1 MSPYAPLDSLGAAG
15 AGPLPVRPL
24 VLAAG
29 KGLRFGGGKLLASYR
44 GRPLLSHVL
53 DVVRAAY
60 EGRIL
65 KGGCAVVSAE
75 DEDSRALV
83 EEAGLEAVLNDAP
96 GQGLS
101 RSLQLGLAA
110 LELRKPGE
118 PYAGA
123 ALVFLAD
130 QPLVRLDVVEGLVAA
145 WRAGDAGIF
154 RPRYAARPDTPG
166 HPVLLNRSVW
176 HLAHQLDGDHGFA
189 GLAAHGS
196 IRVVTLDVP
205 GDNPDIDTPADL
217 QALEEPTR

>member
-1 MSPYAPLDSLGAAG
+1 MSPYAPLDSLGATG

-60 EGRIL
+60 ERGIL
-65 KGGCAVVSAE
+65 KGGCAIIAA
-75 DEDSRALV
+75 DDQDSRALV
-83 EEAGLEAVLNDAP
+83 EKAGLEPVLNDDP
-96 GQGLS
+96 SQGLS

-110 LELRKPGE
+110 LERRKAGE

-130 QPLVRLDVVEGLVAA
+130 QPLVRLDVVEGLVNA

-154 RPRYAARPDTPG
+154 RPRYGARPDTPG

-176 HLAHQLDGDHGFA
+176 HLVHQLDGDHGFA
-189 GLAAHGS
+189 SLAEHES
-196 IRVVTLDVP
+196 VRVVTLDVS

>member
-1 MSPYAPLDSLGAAG
+1 MCPYAPLDSLGATG

-53 DVVRAAY
+53 DVVRAVG
-60 EGRIL
+60 ERGLL
-65 KGGCAVVSAE
+65 KGGCVVVSAE
-75 DEDSRALV
+75 DEDSRALI
-83 EEAGLEAVLNDAP
+83 EKAGLEPVLNDAP

-110 LELRKPGE
+110 LERRKPGE

-130 QPLVRLDVVEGLVAA
+130 QPMVRLGVVEGLVAA

-176 HLAHQLDGDHGFA
+176 PLAHQLDGDHGFA
-189 GLAAHGS
+189 GLADQGS
-196 IRVVTLDVP
+196 VRVVTLDVP
-205 GDNPDIDTPADL
+205 GDNPDVDTPADL

>member
-15 AGPLPVRPL
+15 AGPLTVAPL

-53 DVVRAAY
+53 DVVRAAV
-60 EGRIL
+60 ERRLL
-65 KGGCAVVSAE
+65 KGGCAVVSAQ

-83 EEAGLEAVLNDAP
+83 EQAGLEAVLNDAP

-101 RSLQLGLAA
+101 RSLQLGLTT
-110 LELRKPGE
+110 LERRKTGE
-118 PYAGA
+118 AYVGA
-123 ALVFLAD
+123 AVVFLAD

-154 RPRYAARPDTPG
+154 RPRYAACPETPG

-176 HLAHQLDGDHGFA
+176 QLAHRLDGDHGFA
-189 GLAAHGS
+189 GLADHGS
-196 IRVVTLDVP
+196 VSVVTLDVP

-217 QALEEPTR
+217 QALEELTR

>member
-1 MSPYAPLDSLGAAG
+1 MGAKE
-15 AGPLPVRPL
+15 AGPLTVRPL

-53 DVVRAAY
+53 AVVSAGCER
-60 EGRIL
+60 RIL
-65 KGGCAVVSAE
+65 KGGCAVISAE

-83 EEAGLEAVLNDAP
+83 EKAGLEAVLNDTP
-96 GQGLS
+96 DQGLS

-110 LELRKPGE
+110 LERRKPGE
-118 PYAGA
+118 PYPGA
-123 ALVFLAD
+123 ALIFLAD
-130 QPLVRLDVVEGLVAA
+130 QPLVRLTVVEQLVAA

-154 RPRYAARPDTPG
+154 RPRYAPRPHTPG

-176 HLAHQLDGDHGFA
+176 HLAQQLDGDQGFA

-196 IRVVTLDVP
+196 VRVVTLDVP

>member
-1 MSPYAPLDSLGAAG
+1 MSPYAPLDSLGATG

-53 DVVRAAY
+53 DVVGAAC
-60 EGRIL
+60 ERRIL

-83 EEAGLEAVLNDAP
+83 EKAGLEAVLNDAP
-96 GQGLS
+96 GLGLS

-110 LELRKPGE
+110 LERRKPGE
-118 PYAGA
+118 SYAGA

-130 QPLVRLDVVEGLVAA
+130 QPLVRLDVVEALVDA

-154 RPRYAARPDTPG
+154 RPRYAARPETPG

-196 IRVVTLDVP
+196 VRVVTLDVA

-217 QALEEPTR
+217 LALEEPTR

>member
-15 AGPLPVRPL
+15 AGPLTVAPL

-53 DVVRAAY
+53 AVVRAAG
-60 EGRIL
+60 ERRIL
-65 KGGCAVVSAE
+65 KGGCAVVSAQ

-83 EEAGLEAVLNDAP
+83 EQAGLEAVLNDAP
-96 GQGLS
+96 DQGLS
-101 RSLQLGLAA
+101 RSLQLGLTT
-110 LELRKPGE
+110 LERRKTGE
-118 PYAGA
+118 AYVGA
-123 ALVFLAD
+123 AVVFLAD

-154 RPRYAARPDTPG
+154 RPRYAACPETPG

-176 HLAHQLDGDHGFA
+176 QLAHRLDGDHGFA
-189 GLAAHGS
+189 GLADQAS
-196 IRVVTLDVP
+196 VRVVTLDVA
-205 GDNPDIDTPADL
+205 GDNPDVDTPADL

>member
-1 MSPYAPLDSLGAAG
+1 MGAKEAG
-15 AGPLPVRPL
+15 RLTVGPL

-53 DVVRAAY
+53 DVVGAAY
-60 EGRIL
+60 ERGIL

-75 DEDSRALV
+75 DEDSQALV
-83 EEAGLEAVLNDAP
+83 EKAGLEAILNDAA

-101 RSLQLGLAA
+101 HSLQLGLAA
-110 LELRKPGE
+110 LERRKPGE
-118 PYAGA
+118 PYTGA

-130 QPLVRLDVVEGLVAA
+130 QPLVRLDVVEELVDA

-189 GLAAHGS
+189 GFADQS
-196 IRVVTLDVP
+196 SVRVVTLDVP

-217 QALEEPTR
+217 HALEEPSQ

>member
-1 MSPYAPLDSLGAAG
+1 MGAAG
-15 AGPLPVRPL
+15 AGPLTVGAL

-44 GRPLLSHVL
+44 GRPLLSHAL
-53 DVVRAAY
+53 DVVRAAC
-60 EGRIL
+60 ERGLL

-83 EEAGLEAVLNDAP
+83 EKAGLEVVLNDAP

-101 RSLQLGLAA
+101 HSLQLGLAA
-110 LELRKPGE
+110 LERRKPGE

-130 QPLVRLDVVEGLVAA
+130 QPLVRLGVVEELVAA

-189 GLAAHGS
+189 GLADHGS
-196 IRVVTLDVP
+196 VRVVTLDVP

>member
-1 MSPYAPLDSLGAAG
+1 MSPYAPLDSLGASG

-53 DVVRAAY
+53 EVIGAAC
-60 EGRIL
+60 ERRIL
-65 KGGCAVVSAE
+65 KGGCAIISAE
-75 DEDSRALV
+75 DQDSRALV
-83 EEAGLEAVLNDAP
+83 ERAGLEAVLNDAP

-101 RSLQLGLAA
+101 HSLQLGLAA
-110 LELRKPGE
+110 LERRKPGE
-118 PYAGA
+118 AYAGA

-130 QPLVRLDVVEGLVAA
+130 QPLVRLDVVEELVAA

-189 GLAAHGS
+189 GLANQAS
-196 IRVVTLDVP
+196 VRVVTLDVP

>member
-15 AGPLPVRPL
+15 AGPLTVAPL

-53 DVVRAAY
+53 AVVRAAG
-60 EGRIL
+60 ERRIL

-83 EEAGLEAVLNDAP
+83 EQAGLEAVLNDAP
-96 GQGLS
+96 DQGLS
-101 RSLQLGLAA
+101 RSLQLGLTT
-110 LELRKPGE
+110 LERRKTGE
-118 PYAGA
+118 AYVGA
-123 ALVFLAD
+123 AVVFLAD

-154 RPRYAARPDTPG
+154 RPRYAACPETPG

-176 HLAHQLDGDHGFA
+176 QLAHRLDGDHGFA
-189 GLAAHGS
+189 GLADQAS
-196 IRVVTLDVP
+196 VRVVTLDVP
-205 GDNPDIDTPADL
+205 GDNPDIDSPADL
-217 QALEEPTR
+217 LALEEPAR

>member
-1 MSPYAPLDSLGAAG
+1 MSPYAPLDSLGATG
-15 AGPLPVRPL
+15 AGPLTVRPL

-53 DVVRAAY
+53 DVVRAAC
-60 EGRIL
+60 ERGIL

-83 EEAGLEAVLNDAP
+83 ETAGIEPVLNDAP
-96 GQGLS
+96 SKGLS
-101 RSLQLGLAA
+101 HSLQLGLAT
-110 LELRKPGE
+110 LERRKPGE
-118 PYAGA
+118 PYAGG

-130 QPLVRLDVVEGLVAA
+130 QPLVRLGVIEELVAA

-189 GLAAHGS
+189 GLAEHS
-196 IRVVTLDVP
+196 SVRVVTLDVP

>member
-1 MSPYAPLDSLGAAG
+1 MSPYAPLDSLGAKG
-15 AGPLPVRPL
+15 AGPLTVGPL

-53 DVVRAAY
+53 DVVRAAC
-60 EGRIL
+60 ERGIL
-65 KGGCAVVSAE
+65 KGGCAIIPAE
-75 DEDSRALV
+75 DQGSRALV
-83 EEAGLEAVLNDAP
+83 EKAGIEPVLNDAP

-110 LELRKPGE
+110 LERRKAGE
-118 PYAGA
+118 PYAGG

-130 QPLVRLDVVEGLVAA
+130 QPLVRLGVVEELVAA

-176 HLAHQLDGDHGFA
+176 HLAQQLDGDHGFA
-189 GLAAHGS
+189 GLADQGS
-196 IRVVTLDVP
+196 VRVVTLDVP

-217 QALEEPTR
+217 QALEELTR

>member
-1 MSPYAPLDSLGAAG
+1 
-15 AGPLPVRPL
+15 
-24 VLAAG
+24 
-29 KGLRFGGGKLLASYR
+29 
-44 GRPLLSHVL
+44 LLSHVL
-53 DVVRAAY
+53 DVVGAAC
-60 EGRIL
+60 ERRFL

-75 DEDSRALV
+75 DEDSRGLV
-83 EEAGLEAVLNDAP
+83 EKAGLEAVLNDAP
-96 GQGLS
+96 GLGLS

-110 LELRKPGE
+110 LERRKPGE
-118 PYAGA
+118 SYAGA

-130 QPLVRLDVVEGLVAA
+130 QPLVRLDVVEALVDA

-176 HLAHQLDGDHGFA
+176 HLAQQLDGDHGFA

-196 IRVVTLDVP
+196 VRVVTLDVP

>member
-15 AGPLPVRPL
+15 AGPLTVAPL

-53 DVVRAAY
+53 DVVRAAV
-60 EGRIL
+60 ERRIL

-83 EEAGLEAVLNDAP
+83 EQAGLEAVLNDAP

-101 RSLQLGLAA
+101 RSLQLGLTA
-110 LELRKPGE
+110 LERRRTGE
-118 PYAGA
+118 AYVGA

-130 QPLVRLDVVEGLVAA
+130 QPLVRLDVVEALVAA

-154 RPRYAARPDTPG
+154 RPRYATRPDTPG

-176 HLAHQLDGDHGFA
+176 PLARQLDGDHGFA
-189 GLAAHGS
+189 SLAEHGS

>member
-1 MSPYAPLDSLGAAG
+1 MGAKGADPLTVAS
-15 AGPLPVRPL
+15 L

-29 KGLRFGGGKLLASYR
+29 KGLRFGGRKPLASYR

-53 DVVRAAY
+53 DVIRAAC
-60 EGRIL
+60 ERRIVN
-65 KGGCAVVSAE
+65 GGCAVVSVE

-83 EEAGLEAVLNDAP
+83 EQAGLEAVLNDAP

-101 RSLQLGLAA
+101 RSLQLGLTA
-110 LELRKPGE
+110 LERRKPGE
-118 PYAGA
+118 AYVGA

-130 QPLVRLDVVEGLVAA
+130 QPLVRLDVVESLVAA

-176 HLAHQLDGDHGFA
+176 QLAHQLDGDHGFA
-189 GLAAHGS
+189 GLANLDS
-196 IRVVTLDVP
+196 VRVATIDVA

>member
-1 MSPYAPLDSLGAAG
+1 MSPYAPLDSLGATG
-15 AGPLPVRPL
+15 VGPLPVRPL

-53 DVVRAAY
+53 DIVRAAC
-60 EGRIL
+60 ERGIL
-65 KGGCAVVSAE
+65 KGGCAIISADDQE
-75 DEDSRALV
+75 SRALV
-83 EEAGLEAVLNDAP
+83 EKAGIEPVLNDAP
-96 GQGLS
+96 SQGLS

-110 LELRKPGE
+110 LERRKPGE

-130 QPLVRLDVVEGLVAA
+130 QPLVRLGVIEALVAA

-154 RPRYAARPDTPG
+154 RPRYEARPDTPG
-166 HPVLLNRSVW
+166 HPVLLNRSIW

-189 GLAAHGS
+189 GLANLDS
-196 IRVVTLDVP
+196 VRVVTLDVA

-217 QALEEPTR
+217 QALEELTR

>member
-1 MSPYAPLDSLGAAG
+1 MGAQE
-15 AGPLPVRPL
+15 AGPLTVEPL

-29 KGLRFGGGKLLASYR
+29 KGLRFGGGKLIASYR

-53 DVVRAAY
+53 DVVGAARKR
-60 EGRIL
+60 RIL

-83 EEAGLEAVLNDAP
+83 EKAGLEAVLNDAP
-96 GQGLS
+96 SQGLS

-110 LELRKPGE
+110 LERRTPGE
-118 PYAGA
+118 PYVGA

-130 QPLVRLDVVEGLVAA
+130 QPLVRLGVVEGLVAA

-176 HLAHQLDGDHGFA
+176 HLAQQLDGDHGFG

-196 IRVVTLDVP
+196 VRVVTLDVP
-205 GDNPDIDTPADL
+205 GDNPDVDTPADL
-217 QALEEPTR
+217 QALEEPAR

>member
-15 AGPLPVRPL
+15 AGPLTVAPL

-29 KGLRFGGGKLLASYR
+29 KGLRFSGGKLLASYR

-53 DVVRAAY
+53 DVVRAAC

-83 EEAGLEAVLNDAP
+83 ETAGIDPVLNDTTSK
-96 GQGLS
+96 GLS
-101 RSLQLGLAA
+101 HSLQLGLAA
-110 LELRKPGE
+110 LERRKPGE
-118 PYAGA
+118 PYAGG

-130 QPLVRLDVVEGLVAA
+130 QPLVRLDVVERLVAA

-154 RPRYAARPDTPG
+154 RPRYAARRDTPG

-176 HLAHQLDGDHGFA
+176 QLAHQLDGDHGFA
-189 GLAAHGS
+189 SLADNIS
-196 IRVVTLDVP
+196 VRVVTLDVP

>member
-53 DVVRAAY
+53 DVVRAAS
-60 EGRIL
+60 EGGLL
-65 KGGCAVVSAE
+65 KGGCAIISAE
-75 DEDSRALV
+75 DPDSRALV
-83 EEAGLEAVLNDAP
+83 EKAGLEPVLNDAP

-110 LELRKPGE
+110 LKRRKPGE

-130 QPLVRLDVVEGLVAA
+130 QPLIRLDVVEGLVAA

-176 HLAHQLDGDHGFA
+176 QLAHQLDGDHGFA
-189 GLAAHGS
+189 SLAEHGS
-196 IRVVTLDVP
+196 VRVVTLDVP

-217 QALEEPTR
+217 QALEESTR